1 MWLLHISKNKSSL
14 KWSLFASLENIHNM
28 TTILK
33 IFRNDFQPCFQGW
46 QGQNACIKMKVSSL
60 KMATHTIKDNDNVY
74 NIQSVK

>member
-1 MWLLHISKNKSSL
+1 
-14 KWSLFASLENIHNM
+14 M

-60 KMATHTIKDNDNVY
+60 KMATHTIKDN
-74 NIQSVK
+74 